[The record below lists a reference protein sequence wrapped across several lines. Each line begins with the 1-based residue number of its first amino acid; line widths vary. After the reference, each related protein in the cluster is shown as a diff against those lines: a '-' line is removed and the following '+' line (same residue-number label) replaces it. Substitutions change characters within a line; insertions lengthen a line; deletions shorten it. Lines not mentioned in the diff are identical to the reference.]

1 MDGKRLS
8 LLARAI
14 YLCFLIDTAIRGDWG
29 GLETGVIV
37 FLVSGGFYLLGRKD
51 EEFYRVDAAVIA
63 LFIISA
69 IITRTIGW
77 DNGIW
82 AADKLLHLGAGIVLG
97 WCAVIYYRPLLRQR
111 VALMA
116 TAVLAALGVGAAW
129 EVFEWAL
136 HLLPPPFT
144 AGYSAYGLTDTMWDL
159 VMDTL
164 GAALIAI
171 LLTGKRRK
179 KKKR

>member
-1 MDGKRLS
+1 
-8 LLARAI
+8 
-14 YLCFLIDTAIRGDWG
+14 
-29 GLETGVIV
+29 
-37 FLVSGGFYLLGRKD
+37 
-51 EEFYRVDAAVIA
+51 
-63 LFIISA
+63 
-69 IITRTIGW
+69 
-77 DNGIW
+77 
-82 AADKLLHLGAGIVLG
+82 
-97 WCAVIYYRPLLRQR
+97 
-111 VALMA
+111 MA